1 MEFRVLAIGDVVG
14 ENGLDLLVRRLRP
27 LKREKQV
34 DFTVV
39 NGKMPRAWGCFPLR
53 QRKSLMRGPM

>member
-27 LKREKQV
+27 LKRKTGGFHCGQR
-34 DFTVV
+34 
-39 NGKMPRAWGCFPLR
+39 GKMPRAWGCFPLR

>member
-34 DFTVV
+34 R
-39 NGKMPRAWGCFPLR
+39 PRK
-53 QRKSLMRGPM
+53 QRKLWMWKVPRVQKQRQPR